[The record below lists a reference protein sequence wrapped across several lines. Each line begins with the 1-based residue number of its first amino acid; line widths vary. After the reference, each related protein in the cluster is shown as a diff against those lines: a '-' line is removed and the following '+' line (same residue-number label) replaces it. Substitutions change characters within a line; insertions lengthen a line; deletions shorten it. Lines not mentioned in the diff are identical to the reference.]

1 MLNYSKLII
10 LLITDVAKSM
20 DKALP
25 EIEDSL
31 GTQFARLGQR
41 KDKLDAS
48 IFDTLDSERFSY
60 SKGPLAKA
68 YRA

>member
-1 MLNYSKLII
+1 
-10 LLITDVAKSM
+10 M

-31 GTQFARLGQR
+31 GTQFARFGQR